1 MSSALLIIERN
12 EQILSLLYQEN
23 RLIQVKVHDEKMVK
37 DAGSDFKQ
45 NHTADVELGNNEVRE
60 DKKSSL
66 TLGTIYIGKV
76 KNVVSTIDAAFVEVC
91 KGSMGFLPMKNAKNP
106 IIVNRKYDG
115 RIVAGD
121 EILVQIEKEGI
132 KTKEPGLTCNLS
144 FTGKYSVVTTGK
156 LGVGFSMKLNNK
168 TKTLWK
174 QKLEDWKIE
183 DILQEEKVGMVV
195 RTNVTGLSIN
205 DAVYKENNELERECI
220 SEGVNLLEDKNRFE
234 IVEKTKSLSGESC
247 FKKELEQLL
256 EQKKKVLDA
265 VSYRTCFSCLYQPIE
280 GYLTDIRDSYENSFD
295 KIITNREDI
304 YHRIKEEFPT
314 MGNVELYKDSRIS
327 LEKLYSV
334 ETRLKEALDERVWL
348 KSGAYLV
355 IQQTEALTVID
366 VNSGKIQKKNPKD
379 DIYFEINKEAAR
391 EIALQLQLRNLSG
404 IIIIDFISQ
413 NTKEQDSGLLAYLT
427 GLVNKDSVKT
437 NVIDMTPLGLVEVTR
452 KKIHKSLKEQLCNGN
467 RNSVKLKF

>member
-23 RLIQVKVHDEKMVK
+23 RLVQVKVHENNVN
-37 DAGSDFKQ
+37 KQ
-45 NHTADVELGNNEVRE
+45 NNKAGE
-60 DKKSSL
+60 DSSSSL
-66 TLGTIYIGKV
+66 PLHAIYIGKV
-76 KNVVSTIDAAFVEVC
+76 KNVVPSIDAAFVEVE
-91 KGSMGFLPMKNAKNP
+91 KGKMGFLPMKQAKNP

-132 KTKEPGLTCNLS
+132 KTKDPGLTCNLS
-144 FTGKYSVVTTGK
+144 FTGKYCVLTTGK
-156 LGVGFSMKLNNK
+156 QTIGFSTKLDDQ
-168 TKTLWK
+168 TKSFWK
-174 QKLEDWKIE
+174 EQLEEWNMGEVLQKEN
-183 DILQEEKVGMVV
+183 VGMVV
-195 RTNVTGLSIN
+195 RTNVIGLSEEK
-205 DAVYKENNELERECI
+205 AVSYADEVIK
-220 SEGVNLLEDKNRFE
+220 DK
-234 IVEKTKSLSGESC
+234 IACMKSGEDL
-247 FKKELEQLL
+247 FKKEFEILL
-256 EQKKKVLDA
+256 EQKNKVLNN
-265 VSYRTCFSCLYQPIE
+265 VSYRTCFSCLYQPME
-280 GYLTDIRDSYENSFD
+280 GYLADIRDTYEDSFD
-295 KIITNREDI
+295 KIITNKEKI
-304 YHRIKEEFPT
+304 YCRIREEFPT
-314 MGNVELYKDSRIS
+314 MENVELYRDTRIS

-391 EIALQLQLRNLSG
+391 EIALQLRLRNLSG

-413 NTKEQDSGLLAYLT
+413 NTKGQDNQLLAYLSN
-427 GLVNKDSVKT
+427 LVKKDSVKT

-452 KKIHKSLKEQLCNGN
+452 KKIHKSLREQLM
-467 RNSVKLKF
+467 